1 MTSILSVKEKQI
13 ARDKANILNEKQ
25 CKRLQKDYRNYINGK
40 ISQIKHPKTRAPIKE
55 AVKVKYLYN
64 KCAEKYEMGSSITQS
79 SMSKLTNM
87 MSKKPK
93 TTSLTASVTS
103 VASVTSPTSPKSNDY
118 LSYESDIN
126 IEGDADIRDILDMPM
141 ETFKNN
147 RLLVKK
153 LFKTPI
159 SEKKGL
165 EILRMHLNDPNN
177 HADYAISYREY
188 VEEIVKYIPIY
199 DPFMKK
205 KDLKLYILNYFN
217 PNIQISR
224 ERMMFFIEYCQKVYT
239 TAIFQDTRNMNL
251 GNFTYDY
258 NYRPVSTAAG
268 FLARLSQSKYIYYA
282 LYFVNKMLLNNINGD
297 PELIRNFILTKKLLK
312 NLIDKDFVIE
322 DTDVSLSFSTSSS
335 SSKSDDMTKKDS
347 SMNNIYRQLGRKEFV
362 KYIMNNG
369 ENPRTINDADPYL
382 GVKWERMS
390 LNKLRMVVKIPTET
404 NGRVFTYAFYA
415 RSLYK
420 DWKNA
425 VRTKKPFINPFT
437 RTPFSADG
445 EAKILNVLE
454 QKYPYITMPAREPVN
469 RFDLYFQDP
478 ETIRVNGVY
487 FWQINIWYNYGTRES
502 PEYIKII
509 AVNVISYLELYNDV
523 RQVEYS
529 PAFLFE
535 NIDKLRKENKI
546 IGKKMPFKLHPAF
559 VKYFNTYI
567 TTEAQYKDFFNLISR
582 SV

>member
-1 MTSILSVKEKQI
+1 MTSILSFKEKQI
-13 ARDKANILNEKQ
+13 TRDKANILNEKQ

-55 AVKVKYLYN
+55 AAKVKYLYN

-93 TTSLTASVTS
+93 TTSLTASV
-103 VASVTSPTSPKSNDY
+103 ASVTSPTSLKSNDY

-126 IEGDADIRDILDMPM
+126 IEGDADIRDILDMPI

-165 EILRMHLNDPNN
+165 EILKRHLNDPNN

-217 PNIQISR
+217 PNIQFSR

-404 NGRVFTYAFYA
+404 NGQVFTYAFYA

-425 VRTKKPFINPFT
+425 MRTRKPFINPFT
-437 RTPFSADG
+437 RTPFSADD

-567 TTEAQYKDFFNLISR
+567 TTEAQYKDFFNLLNR
-582 SV
+582 

>member
-1 MTSILSVKEKQI
+1 MTSISSARETQI
-13 ARDKANILNEKQ
+13 TRDKTNILNEKQ
-25 CKRLQKDYRNYINGK
+25 CKTLRKDYRDYINGK

-55 AVKVKYLYN
+55 AAKVKYLYN
-64 KCAEKYEMGSSITQS
+64 KCAEKYEIGTSIKSS
-79 SMSKLTNM
+79 SMSKLTKM
-87 MSKKPK
+87 MRKKPK
-93 TTSLTASVTS
+93 TSTTKTLNASS
-103 VASVTSPTSPKSNDY
+103 RSASSSPKSKDF
-118 LSYESDIN
+118 LSYENDIN
-126 IEGDADIRDILDMPM
+126 IEDNADIRDILNMPI

-165 EILRMHLNDPNN
+165 EILKRHLNDPNN
-177 HADYAISYREY
+177 HVDYAISYREY
-188 VEEIVKYIPIY
+188 VREIAKYLPIY

-205 KDLKLYILNYFN
+205 RDLKLYILDYFN
-217 PNIQISR
+217 PNVQFSR
-224 ERMMFFIEYCQKVYT
+224 DRMIYFVEYCQKVYT
-239 TAIFQDTRNMNL
+239 SAIFQDTRNMNL
-251 GNFTYDY
+251 GHFIYDD
-258 NYRPVSTAAG
+258 NYRAVTTAAG
-268 FLARLSQSKYIYYA
+268 FLARLSQSKYSYYA
-282 LYFVNKMLLNNINGD
+282 LYFINKILLNEINGD

-347 SMNNIYRQLGRKEFV
+347 SMNNIYRELGRREFV

-382 GVKWERMS
+382 GVKWEKMS
-390 LNKLRMVVKIPTET
+390 INKLRMVVKIPTET

-425 VRTKKPFINPFT
+425 MRTKKPFINPFT
-437 RTPFSADG
+437 RTPFSNDD

-454 QKYPYITMPAREPVN
+454 QKYPYITMPTREPVN

-478 ETIRVNGVY
+478 ETIRVNGTY
-487 FWQINIWYNYGTRES
+487 FWQINIWYNYGTRET

-509 AVNVISYLELYNDV
+509 AINVISFLDLYNDD

-559 VKYFNTYI
+559 AKYFNTYI
-567 TTEAQYKDFFNLISR
+567 TTEAQYKDFFTLLNR
-582 SV
+582 